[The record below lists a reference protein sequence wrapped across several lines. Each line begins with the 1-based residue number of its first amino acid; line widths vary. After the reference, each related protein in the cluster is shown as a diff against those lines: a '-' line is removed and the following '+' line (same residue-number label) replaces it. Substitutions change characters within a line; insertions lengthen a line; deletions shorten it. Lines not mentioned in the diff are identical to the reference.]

1 MGAGQQGRGGDAMTG
16 DEDQG
21 PAAPAGP
28 RVAAR
33 PAITAVPTRTFEGF
47 YREEHRSIAS
57 VVMVL
62 VGDRAVADDIVQ
74 EAFATAYRRWSTIG
88 EYDRPGA
95 WVRRVAVNHAI
106 SRLRRRRAESRAL
119 RRVGT
124 GDDSRPGPE
133 APNEALWAAIRALPR
148 RQAQAVALTYGDDLS
163 MAEVADILGCSVGA
177 VKTHLSRARSRLAE
191 ELRDQRPVR
200 LAQPASPG
208 RPDRPE
214 PDGGAAHV

>member
-1 MGAGQQGRGGDAMTG
+1 MVVGQRGRGGDAMSG
-16 DEDQG
+16 DEDQE

-33 PAITAVPTRTFEGF
+33 PAITAVPTRTFEAF

-74 EAFATAYRRWSTIG
+74 EAFATAYRRWSTVG
-88 EYDRPGA
+88 AYDRPGA

-133 APNEALWAAIRALPR
+133 APNEALWAAVRALPR

-177 VKTHLSRARSRLAE
+177 VKTHLSRARARRAE

-200 LAQPASPG
+200 LAQSQRSGPAG
-208 RPDRPE
+208 RSD